1 MEQQSA
7 DFYNDAA
14 ARCRANRDAASK
26 QLFEALVGDEERH
39 YDRFSRQIDL
49 IQRFGSAYLALQ
61 SVGAE
66 SAAATSRTA

>member
-7 DFYNDAA
+7 VFNNDAPPV
-14 ARCRANRDAASK
+14 SK
-26 QLFEALVGDEERH
+26 LLRDEETH

-49 IQRFGSAYLALQ
+49 IQRFGPAYLALQ